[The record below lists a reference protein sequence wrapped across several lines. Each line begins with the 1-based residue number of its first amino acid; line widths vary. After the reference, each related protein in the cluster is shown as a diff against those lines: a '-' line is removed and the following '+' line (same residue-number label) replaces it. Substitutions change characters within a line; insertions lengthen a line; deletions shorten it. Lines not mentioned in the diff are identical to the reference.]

1 MVEGLDKRKEEK
13 DLEGT
18 SQQRRA
24 ASMRA
29 QKKEVACGKKIPE
42 WREGGTRTS
51 PSPSSPSPSFPIAAC
66 ACRKNIKARNER
78 TDVSRP
84 PPPVCTHVK
93 TQLTSRTSVPYPS
106 ATFPHLQF
114 SDRGGSVGITV
125 MPIPSRKENVHVS
138 LFAAISSF
146 HIYGFKN
153 PFSHGGTLTT

>member
-1 MVEGLDKRKEEK
+1 
-13 DLEGT
+13 
-18 SQQRRA
+18 
-24 ASMRA
+24 MRA
-29 QKKEVACGKKIPE
+29 KNKEVACGKKIPE
-42 WREGGTRTS
+42 WREGRREGGTRTS
-51 PSPSSPSPSFPIAAC
+51 PSPSSPSPSFPIAAR

-84 PPPVCTHVK
+84 PPAAAGMHACQ
-93 TQLTSRTSVPYPS
+93 TQLASRTSVPYPS

-138 LFAAISSF
+138 LFAAILSF

>member
-1 MVEGLDKRKEEK
+1 
-13 DLEGT
+13 
-18 SQQRRA
+18 
-24 ASMRA
+24 MRA
-29 QKKEVACGKKIPE
+29 NKKNLLVGRKFQSGG
-42 WREGGTRTS
+42 REAGGLLRRRPRRRRRFQLQRARVTKTLRRETS
-51 PSPSSPSPSFPIAAC
+51 
-66 ACRKNIKARNER
+66 EL
-78 TDVSRP
+78 TDVSRPP

-93 TQLTSRTSVPYPS
+93 TQLVSCTSVPYPS

-138 LFAAISSF
+138 LFAAILSF

>member
-1 MVEGLDKRKEEK
+1 MCPMGSLCY
-13 DLEGT
+13 
-18 SQQRRA
+18 SCA
-24 ASMRA
+24 
-29 QKKEVACGKKIPE
+29 KKKVARGKKIPE
-42 WREGGTRTS
+42 RRERGT
-51 PSPSSPSPSFPIAAC
+51 
-66 ACRKNIKARNER
+66 KARGLLRRRRRFQLQCARVAKTLRRETSEPTCR
-78 TDVSRP
+78 GRRP

-93 TQLTSRTSVPYPS
+93 TQLASRTSVPYPS

-138 LFAAISSF
+138 FAAILSF